1 MRNNVNAAESL
12 EDIQKDYDSEVAK
25 YNSDMEAYEKKRHAF
40 YAKEKQVKDAVQR
53 WIEDRI
59 FTSCS
64 AQFMKDT
71 DIIVNVDEYS
81 ARDHAYDM
89 LEIRVKH
96 EGEHGFYNNDNV
108 ALAWEWDIN
117 VHASGVDYRTNSYS
131 GLNAATRENLK
142 ELHESVSVMEKL
154 AAISDSDFI
163 KLRSKVNSEKPDIV
177 TELGAQR
184 TRVNDNSF
192 FWRKVNALAGTDD
205 VVETERYITNYG
217 SRETYPIYYRI
228 VKVNQKSVVVD
239 ELAVYSD
246 LEVRYMSTGKRISR
260 EKFIDS
266 VVRPLN
272 VVNVQDLYLYN

>member
-1 MRNNVNAAESL
+1 MRNKVSAAESL

-25 YNSDMEAYEKKRHAF
+25 YNSAKEAYEKKRHAF

-71 DIIVNVDEYS
+71 DIIVNIDEYS

-96 EGEHGFYNNDNV
+96 EGENGFYDNDNV

-117 VHASGVDYRTNSYS
+117 VHSSGVDYKTNSYS

-154 AAISDSDFI
+154 AAIPDSDFI

-177 TELGAQR
+177 TELGAEPQR
-184 TRVNDNSF
+184 VDNNSF
-192 FWRKVNALAGTDD
+192 FWRKVAALAGTDQA
-205 VVETERYITNYG
+205 VETEGY
-217 SRETYPIYYRI
+217 TYSYKSHKQNAIYYQI
-228 VKVNQKSVVVD
+228 VKVNQKSVVVN
-239 ELAVYSD
+239 ELVVYTD
-246 LEVRYMSTGKRISR
+246 DEVRIASKEKRISKQ
-260 EKFIDS
+260 KFADS

-272 VVNVQDLYLYN
+272 IVDVLDL

>member
-25 YNSDMEAYEKKRHAF
+25 YNSAKEAYEKKRHAF

-71 DIIVNVDEYS
+71 DIIVNIDEYS

-96 EGEHGFYNNDNV
+96 EGEHGFYDNDNV

-117 VHASGVDYRTNSYS
+117 VHSSGVDYKTNSYS

-154 AAISDSDFI
+154 AAIPDSDFI

-177 TELGAQR
+177 TELGAEPQR
-184 TRVNDNSF
+184 VDNNSF
-192 FWRKVNALAGTDD
+192 FWRKVAALAGTDQA
-205 VVETERYITNYG
+205 VETDDYRISYKSYKKNTV
-217 SRETYPIYYRI
+217 YYQI
-228 VKVNQKSVVVD
+228 VKVTEKSVVVN
-239 ELAVYSD
+239 ELVAYPDDKARIVS
-246 LEVRYMSTGKRISR
+246 EGKRMSKQ
-260 EKFIDS
+260 KFADN

-272 VVNVQDLYLYN
+272 IVDVLDL

>member
-1 MRNNVNAAESL
+1 MRNKVNAAESL
-12 EDIQKDYDSEVAK
+12 QDIQKDYDSEVAK
-25 YNSDMEAYEKKRHAF
+25 YNSAMEAYEKKRHAF

-71 DIIVNVDEYS
+71 DIIVNIDEYS

-96 EGEHGFYNNDNV
+96 EGEHGFYDNDNV

-117 VHASGVDYRTNSYS
+117 VHSSGVDYKTNSYS

-154 AAISDSDFI
+154 AAIPDSDFI

-177 TELGAQR
+177 TELGAEPQR
-184 TRVNDNSF
+184 VDNNSF
-192 FWRKVNALAGTDD
+192 FWRKVAALAGTDQA
-205 VVETERYITNYG
+205 VETDDYRISYKSYKKNTV
-217 SRETYPIYYRI
+217 YYQI
-228 VKVNQKSVVVD
+228 VKVTEKSVVVN
-239 ELAVYSD
+239 ELVAYPDDKARIVS
-246 LEVRYMSTGKRISR
+246 EGKRMSKQ
-260 EKFIDS
+260 KFADN

-272 VVNVQDLYLYN
+272 IVDVLDL

>member
-1 MRNNVNAAESL
+1 MRNKVNAAESL
-12 EDIQKDYDSEVAK
+12 QDIQKDYDSEVAK
-25 YNSDMEAYEKKRHAF
+25 YNSAMEAYEKKRHAF

-71 DIIVNVDEYS
+71 DIIVNIDEYS

-96 EGEHGFYNNDNV
+96 EGEHGFYDNDNV

-117 VHASGVDYRTNSYS
+117 VHSSGVDYKTNSYS

-154 AAISDSDFI
+154 AAIPDSDFI

-177 TELGAQR
+177 TELGAEPQR
-184 TRVNDNSF
+184 VDNNSF
-192 FWRKVNALAGTDD
+192 FWRKVAALAGTDQA
-205 VVETERYITNYG
+205 VETDDYRISYKSYKKNTV
-217 SRETYPIYYRI
+217 YYQI
-228 VKVNQKSVVVD
+228 VKVTEKSVVVN
-239 ELAVYSD
+239 ELVAYPDDKARMVS
-246 LEVRYMSTGKRISR
+246 EGKRMSKQ
-260 EKFIDS
+260 KFADN

-272 VVNVQDLYLYN
+272 IVDVLDL

>member
-25 YNSDMEAYEKKRHAF
+25 YNSAMEAYEKKRHAF

-71 DIIVNVDEYS
+71 DIIVNIDEYS

-96 EGEHGFYNNDNV
+96 EGEHGFYDNDNV

-117 VHASGVDYRTNSYS
+117 VHSSGVDYKTNSYS

-154 AAISDSDFI
+154 AAIPDSDFI

-177 TELGAQR
+177 TELGAEPQR
-184 TRVNDNSF
+184 VDNNSF
-192 FWRKVNALAGTDD
+192 FWRKVAALAGTDQA
-205 VVETERYITNYG
+205 VETDDYRISYKSYKKNTV
-217 SRETYPIYYRI
+217 YYQI
-228 VKVNQKSVVVD
+228 VKVTEKSVVVN
-239 ELAVYSD
+239 ELVAYPDDKARMVS
-246 LEVRYMSTGKRISR
+246 EGKRMSKQ
-260 EKFIDS
+260 KFADN

-272 VVNVQDLYLYN
+272 IVDVLDL

>member
-1 MRNNVNAAESL
+1 MRNKVNAAESL
-12 EDIQKDYDSEVAK
+12 QDIQKDYDSEVAK
-25 YNSDMEAYEKKRHAF
+25 YNSAMEAYEKKRHAF

-71 DIIVNVDEYS
+71 DIIVNIDEYS

-96 EGEHGFYNNDNV
+96 EGEHGFYDRDNV
-108 ALAWEWDIN
+108 ALAWEWDIS
-117 VHASGVDYRTNSYS
+117 VHSSGVDYKTNSYS

-154 AAISDSDFI
+154 AAIPDSDFI

-177 TELGAQR
+177 TELGSEPQR
-184 TRVNDNSF
+184 VDNNSF
-192 FWRKVNALAGTDD
+192 FWRKVAALVGTDQA
-205 VVETERYITNYG
+205 VETDDYRISYKSYKKNTV
-217 SRETYPIYYRI
+217 YYQI
-228 VKVNQKSVVVD
+228 VKVTEKSVVVN
-239 ELAVYSD
+239 ELVAYPDDKARMVS
-246 LEVRYMSTGKRISR
+246 EGQRMSKQ
-260 EKFIDS
+260 KFADN

-272 VVNVQDLYLYN
+272 IVDVLDL

>member
-1 MRNNVNAAESL
+1 MRNSVSAAESL
-12 EDIQKDYDSEVAK
+12 EDIQKDYDNEVAK

-96 EGEHGFYNNDNV
+96 EGENGFYDNDNV

-117 VHASGVDYRTNSYS
+117 VHSSGVDYKTNSYS
-131 GLNAATRENLK
+131 GLNAATKENLK
-142 ELHESVSVMEKL
+142 ELHESVIVMEKL
-154 AAISDSDFI
+154 AAIPDSDFI

-177 TELGAQR
+177 TELGSEPQR
-184 TRVNDNSF
+184 VDNNSF
-192 FWRKVNALAGTDD
+192 FWRKVAALAGTDQA
-205 VVETERYITNYG
+205 VETELLHFN
-217 SRETYPIYYRI
+217 SRGRHRDTVYYQI
-228 VKVNQKSVVVD
+228 VKVTAKMVVVN
-239 ELAVYSD
+239 EICENVYGEVYSVF
-246 LEVRYMSTGKRISR
+246 EGTRISKQ
-260 EKFIDS
+260 KFADN
-266 VVRPLN
+266 VVQPLN
-272 VVNVQDLYLYN
+272 IVDLQ

>member
-25 YNSDMEAYEKKRHAF
+25 YNSAKEAYEKKRHAF

-96 EGEHGFYNNDNV
+96 EGENGFYDNDNV

-117 VHASGVDYRTNSYS
+117 VHSSGVDYKTNSYS

-154 AAISDSDFI
+154 AAITDSDFI
-163 KLRSKVNSEKPDIV
+163 NLRSKVNSEKPDAV
-177 TELGAQR
+177 TELGAEPQR
-184 TRVNDNSF
+184 VDNNSF
-192 FWRKVNALAGTDD
+192 FWRKVAALAGTDQA
-205 VVETERYITNYG
+205 VETENYRT
-217 SRETYPIYYRI
+217 SYKSYNKNTMYYQI
-228 VKVNQKSVVVD
+228 VKVTEKSVVVN
-239 ELAVYSD
+239 ELVEYPD
-246 LEVRYMSTGKRISR
+246 DVRMVSQGKRMSKQ
-260 EKFIDS
+260 KFADN

-272 VVNVQDLYLYN
+272 IVDVLDL

>member
-12 EDIQKDYDSEVAK
+12 QDIQKDYDSEVAK
-25 YNSDMEAYEKKRHAF
+25 YNSAMEAYEKKRHAF

-71 DIIVNVDEYS
+71 DIIVNIDEYS

-96 EGEHGFYNNDNV
+96 EGEHGFYDNDNV

-117 VHASGVDYRTNSYS
+117 VHSSGVDYKTNSYS

-154 AAISDSDFI
+154 AAIPDSDFI

-177 TELGAQR
+177 TELGAEPQR
-184 TRVNDNSF
+184 VDNNSF
-192 FWRKVNALAGTDD
+192 FWRKVAALAGTDQA
-205 VVETERYITNYG
+205 VETDDYRISYKSYKKNTV
-217 SRETYPIYYRI
+217 YYQI
-228 VKVNQKSVVVD
+228 VKVTEKSVVVN
-239 ELAVYSD
+239 ELVAYPDDKARMVS
-246 LEVRYMSTGKRISR
+246 EGKRMSKQ
-260 EKFIDS
+260 KFADN

-272 VVNVQDLYLYN
+272 IVDVLDL

>member
-1 MRNNVNAAESL
+1 MRNSVSAAESL
-12 EDIQKDYDSEVAK
+12 EDIQKDYDNEVAK

-81 ARDHAYDM
+81 ARDHAYGM

-96 EGEHGFYNNDNV
+96 EGENGFYDNDNV

-117 VHASGVDYRTNSYS
+117 VHSSGVDYKTNSYS
-131 GLNAATRENLK
+131 GLNAATKENLK
-142 ELHESVSVMEKL
+142 ELHESVIVMEKL
-154 AAISDSDFI
+154 AAIPDSDFI

-177 TELGAQR
+177 TELGSEPQR
-184 TRVNDNSF
+184 VDNNSF
-192 FWRKVNALAGTDD
+192 FWRKVAALAGTDQA
-205 VVETERYITNYG
+205 VETELLHFN
-217 SRETYPIYYRI
+217 SRGRHRDTVYYQI
-228 VKVNQKSVVVD
+228 VKVTAKMVVVN
-239 ELAVYSD
+239 EICENVYGEVYSVF
-246 LEVRYMSTGKRISR
+246 EGTRISKQ
-260 EKFIDS
+260 KFADN
-266 VVRPLN
+266 VVQPLN
-272 VVNVQDLYLYN
+272 IVDLQ

>member
-12 EDIQKDYDSEVAK
+12 QDIQKDYDSEVAK
-25 YNSDMEAYEKKRHAF
+25 YNSAMEAYEKKRHAF

-71 DIIVNVDEYS
+71 DIIVNIDEYS

-96 EGEHGFYNNDNV
+96 EGEHGFYDNDNV

-117 VHASGVDYRTNSYS
+117 VHSSGVDYKTNSYS

-154 AAISDSDFI
+154 AAIPDSDFI

-177 TELGAQR
+177 TELGAEPQR
-184 TRVNDNSF
+184 VDNNSF
-192 FWRKVNALAGTDD
+192 FWRKVAALAGTDQA
-205 VVETERYITNYG
+205 VETDDYRISYKSYKKNTV
-217 SRETYPIYYRI
+217 YYQI
-228 VKVNQKSVVVD
+228 VKVTEKSVVVN
-239 ELAVYSD
+239 ELVAYPDDKARIVS
-246 LEVRYMSTGKRISR
+246 EGKRMSKQ
-260 EKFIDS
+260 KFADN

-272 VVNVQDLYLYN
+272 IVDVLDI

>member
-25 YNSDMEAYEKKRHAF
+25 YNSAKEAYEKKRHAF

-71 DIIVNVDEYS
+71 DIIVNIDEYS

-96 EGEHGFYNNDNV
+96 EGEHGFYDNDNV

-117 VHASGVDYRTNSYS
+117 VHSSGVDYKTNSYS

-154 AAISDSDFI
+154 AAIPDSDFI

-177 TELGAQR
+177 TELGDEPQR
-184 TRVNDNSF
+184 VDNNSF
-192 FWRKVNALAGTDD
+192 FWRKVAALAGTDQA
-205 VVETERYITNYG
+205 VETDDYRINYK
-217 SRETYPIYYRI
+217 SYKKNTVYYQI
-228 VKVNQKSVVVD
+228 VKVTEKSVVVN
-239 ELAVYSD
+239 ELVAYPDDKARMVS
-246 LEVRYMSTGKRISR
+246 EGKRMSR
-260 EKFIDS
+260 QKFADN

-272 VVNVQDLYLYN
+272 IVDVLDI